1 MLAQK
6 NYTTK
11 IDSKKR
17 LTIRG
22 AKYQYYKVHEYDNGF
37 ITLEPQELISPLE
50 ISAKTLESMDK
61 AVENFKIGQVSEGI
75 DLTEFL
81 D

>member
-22 AKYQYYKVHEYDNGF
+22 AKYDYYKVREYENGF
-37 ITLEPQELISPLE
+37 ITLEPQELISPLD
-50 ISAKTLESMDK
+50 ISSKKLESMDK
-61 AVENFKIGQVSEGI
+61 AVENFKIGQVSNDI
-75 DLTEFL
+75 DLSEFL